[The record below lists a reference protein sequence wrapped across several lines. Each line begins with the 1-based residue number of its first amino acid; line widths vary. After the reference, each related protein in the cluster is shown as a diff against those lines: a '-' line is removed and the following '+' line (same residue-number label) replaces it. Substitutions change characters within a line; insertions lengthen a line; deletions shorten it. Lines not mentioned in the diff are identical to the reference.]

1 MVSEDSAGRDPYN
14 FDDEV
19 GWRAYRVL
27 RPGRGI
33 YHDIKRRLPYYRSDI
48 TDAWTYRTF
57 ASTVRIYFVNVLPA
71 LAFLLDMN
79 SRTDG
84 FFGVNEALFSSA
96 LACIVF
102 SILGAQPLTI
112 VGITGLISLF
122 NYTIFDIIKRYD
134 SSLYP
139 EFLAWVAI
147 WAAIFHWM
155 FAIWNL
161 CDYMKYVTDY
171 TSESFGFYVG
181 IIYLV
186 KGVELLIVEFERYGP
201 IKGYLGIVIALLY
214 FFTVYTLQS
223 VGEGTWFKP
232 WIRDLLADYAFPLAT
247 LFWTGFSSFPGQ
259 NKETNVPT
267 LDHTRAFYP
276 TTDRGWLIQ
285 FWTLPVK
292 WVFVALPIGFLMML
306 LFYYDHNQ
314 SSVAAQAR
322 NFPLKKPGGFHWDF
336 FLLGCTSF
344 VAGMLGIPL
353 PNGLVPQA
361 PVHTQTLTK
370 YNRQLKVTR
379 TNDGRVIHEQVKVA
393 EDVVEQRVSHFVM
406 GLAIIGTMTGPLLT
420 VLNLIPRALF
430 GGVFF
435 VVGWGGLEGNG
446 IMKKFLYLIREDR
459 FIQPDNSLRQ
469 VPNRKILIYLLCQIF
484 GITATVGI
492 SQTIAAIGF
501 PVLFLLLIPLR
512 WKILPK
518 FFTARELSILDHLT
532 ADSDVVFASLGGKP
546 RMPEDAIGDEDASGS
561 STKEGE
567 GSGSGSNEKTSMAER
582 GEVAGDRRGRNI

>member
-1 MVSEDSAGRDPYN
+1 M
-14 FDDEV
+14 
-19 GWRAYRVL
+19 
-27 RPGRGI
+27 
-33 YHDIKRRLPYYRSDI
+33 
-48 TDAWTYRTF
+48 
-57 ASTVRIYFVNVLPA
+57 ASVLPA

-79 SRTDG
+79 SRTGG

-147 WAAIFHWM
+147 WAAIFHWL

-161 CDYMKYVTDY
+161 CDYMRYVTDF
-171 TSESFGFYVG
+171 TSESFGTYVG

-201 IKGYLGIVIALLY
+201 RKGYLGVVISLLY
-214 FFTVYTLQS
+214 FFTVYNLQS
-223 VGEGTWFKP
+223 IGQGTWFKP
-232 WIRDLLADYAFPLAT
+232 WIRDFLGDYAFP
-247 LFWTGFSSFPGQ
+247 
-259 NKETNVPT
+259 
-267 LDHTRAFYP
+267 
-276 TTDRGWLIQ
+276 
-285 FWTLPVK
+285 
-292 WVFVALPIGFLMML
+292 
-306 LFYYDHNQ
+306 NQ

-344 VAGMLGIPL
+344 VAGIIGIPL

-361 PVHTQTLTK
+361 PVHTESLTEYK
-370 YNRQLKVTR
+370 RQLTVTR
-379 TNDGRVIHEQVKVA
+379 TNDGREIREQVKVA
-393 EDVVEQRVSHFVM
+393 ESVVEQRVSHFVM

-446 IMKKFLYLIREDR
+446 IMKKILYIIREDR
-459 FIQPDNSLRQ
+459 FVQPDSPLRQ
-469 VPNRKILIYLLCQIF
+469 VSNRKILMYLFCQIV

-512 WKILPK
+512 WKVLPK

-532 ADSDVVFASLGGKP
+532 ADSDIVLASMGGKP
-546 RMPEDAIGDEDASGS
+546 RMPEDPTVVKESPGS
-561 STKEGE
+561 SKEGE
-567 GSGSGSNEKTSMAER
+567 GSGSGSNEKMSMAER
-582 GEVAGDRRGRNI
+582 GEATGDLRGRSPTSPNVDTI